1 MPARLLGKVRSKL
14 RLRALVRQKI
24 LGHSTQQVFARMY
37 EHNSWANAESA
48 SGNGSDL
55 TQTIVV
61 RKELSDLITELGI
74 RTLLDAPCGD
84 FYWMKEVDRHG
95 CRYLGADIVPQMI
108 TLNERNYGNDTTSF
122 SVLDIT
128 QDELPQVDLILCR
141 DCLVHLPL
149 EAGVKILQAFARS
162 GSTYLLSTTYPGLVK
177 KNRPLYIT
185 GNWRPLDLERA
196 PFVLREPLRV
206 INEGCT
212 EAEDYPEKSLGLWR
226 LNRTGVTAIG

>member
-55 TQTIVV
+55 TQTMVV

>member
-55 TQTIVV
+55 TQTMVV
-61 RKELSDLITELGI
+61 RKELSDLIAELGI